1 MKESERLRQENDK
14 LQAQIEQQLRD
25 INKTLEENIKAM
37 QGK

>member
-25 INKTLEENIKAM
+25 INKMLEENIKAM